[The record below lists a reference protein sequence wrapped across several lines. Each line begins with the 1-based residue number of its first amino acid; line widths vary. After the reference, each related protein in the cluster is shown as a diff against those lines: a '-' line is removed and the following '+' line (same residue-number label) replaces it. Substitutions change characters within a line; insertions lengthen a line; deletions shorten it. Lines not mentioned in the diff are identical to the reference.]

1 MAQRGPAFSINLG
14 RRAVSGRNPAPS
26 ESIIFAAT
34 GEGDTASPGVG
45 FLRSLDGGKTWK
57 VLDSTTNV
65 DPNTGEILPIS
76 DPRRDHR
83 FLGTTSFKGQVDP
96 PLTTTGQVNRYAAL
110 TRRNGG

>member
-83 FLGTTSFKGQVDP
+83 FLGTTPCQVQTDP
-96 PLTTTGQVNRYAAL
+96 PLTPTRQAADHPAL
-110 TRRNGG
+110 TGPH